1 MDELELGH
9 DGAVAD
15 FFVEQEDKSILRFLT
30 CGSVDDGKSTLIGRL
45 LYDTKLLYE
54 DQLATLARDSKIYG
68 TAGDEIDF
76 ALLVDG
82 LEAEREQGI
91 TIDVAY
97 RFFST
102 QKRKFI
108 VADAPGHEEYTRN
121 MVTGASTADLAIVL
135 LDVRHGLRTQTKRHA
150 YIASLLGI
158 RNIILAVNK
167 LDLIGFEESRF
178 QEITEDFSNYT
189 KDFGFSSVQAIPI
202 SARYGDNVVTLSHQ
216 TTWYKG
222 PSLLQA
228 LEEANV
234 AETQTEAAFRFP
246 VQYICRPNADFRGLA
261 GQVAGG
267 KIGRGD
273 VVSVAKSGET
283 SRIKDIVTKEGSL
296 SEAICGQAVTIVLED
311 ELDVSRGDMLASPDR
326 PPHVADQ
333 FQAKIIWFDNAPLI
347 PNRSYILKT
356 ENDAVTASITHLKYG
371 IDINTY
377 TRRPARM
384 LARNEVGICNLAT
397 QSMLAFDP
405 YKENRSTG
413 NFILIDRHSNAT
425 VGAGMIDFALRRS
438 NNVRWQLLEVTKEAR
453 ARLMGQQPVVLW
465 FTGLSGSGKSTIAN
479 SLEKL
484 LHSQGHHTIVLDGDN
499 VRHGLSRDLGF
510 TDADRV
516 ENIRR
521 VTEVSKL
528 MSEAGLITIVSFI
541 SPFRSERQFAREN
554 LDAGEFVEIYID
566 TPLEECIRRD
576 PKGLY
581 KRALANE
588 IPNFTGISSAYEE
601 PLDAEIR
608 LVTMGK
614 DPDLLAKQVVEFL
627 EVKGY
632 LKHL

>member
-1 MDELELGH
+1 MGELETTH
-9 DGAVAD
+9 DSKISE
-15 FFVEQEDKSILRFLT
+15 FLIEQEDKSILRFLT

-45 LYDTKLLYE
+45 LYDTQLLYE
-54 DQLATLARDSKIYG
+54 DQLATLTRDSKIYG
-68 TAGDEIDF
+68 TAGDDIDF

-121 MVTGASTADLAIVL
+121 MATGASTADLAIVL
-135 LDVRHGLRTQTKRHA
+135 LDVRHGLRTQTKRHS

-158 RNIILAVNK
+158 KNIILAVNK
-167 LDLIGFEESRF
+167 LDLVGFEESQFRR
-178 QEITEDFSNYT
+178 ITEDFSQYT
-189 KDFGFSSVQAIPI
+189 REFGFSSVQAIPI
-202 SARYGDNVVTLSHQ
+202 SARYGDNVVTLSDQ
-216 TTWYKG
+216 TTWYEG

-228 LEEANV
+228 LEAAHIVEAPV
-234 AETQTEAAFRFP
+234 AAAFRFP
-246 VQYICRPNADFRGLA
+246 VQYVCRSNADFRGLA

-267 KIGRGD
+267 KIRRGET
-273 VVSVAKSGET
+273 VLVAKSGET
-283 SRIKDIVTKEGSL
+283 SRIKDIVTKDGSL
-296 SEAICGQAVTIVLED
+296 SEAFCGQAITIVLAD
-311 ELDVSRGDMLASPDR
+311 ELDVSRGDMLSSPEE
-326 PPHVADQ
+326 PPCVADQ
-333 FQAKIIWFDNAPLI
+333 FQAKIIWFDSAPLI
-347 PNRSYILKT
+347 PNRSYTMKT
-356 ENDAVTASITHLKYG
+356 ENDTVTASITHLKYG

-377 TRRPARM
+377 TRRPARS

-438 NNVRWQLLEVTKEAR
+438 SNVKWQLLEVTKVAR
-453 ARLMGQQPVVLW
+453 ARLMGQQPVVMW

-484 LHSQGHHTIVLDGDN
+484 LHAHGRHTIVLDGDN
-499 VRHGLSRDLGF
+499 IRHGLCRDLGF
-510 TDADRV
+510 TDGDRV

-541 SPFRSERQFAREN
+541 SPFRSERQFARESF
-554 LDAGEFVEIYID
+554 DAGEFIEIYID
-566 TPLEECIRRD
+566 TPIEECIRRD

-581 KRALANE
+581 KRALADE
-588 IPNFTGISSAYEE
+588 IPNFTGVSSVYEE

-608 LVTMGK
+608 LSTK
-614 DPDLLAKQVVEFL
+614 DQNPDVLSRQVFDYL
-627 EVKGY
+627 QSKGY
-632 LKHL
+632 LK

>member
-1 MDELELGH
+1 MDRLEESH
-9 DGAVAD
+9 DSAVSD
-15 FFVEQEDKSILRFLT
+15 FFVERADKPTLRFLT
-30 CGSVDDGKSTLIGRL
+30 CGSVDDGKSTFIGRL
-45 LYDTKLLYE
+45 LFDARLLYE
-54 DQLATLARDSKIYG
+54 DQLATLARDSKLYG
-68 TAGDEIDF
+68 TTQGEIDF

-178 QEITEDFSNYT
+178 RTVTEDFSEYT
-189 KDFGFSSVQAIPI
+189 REFGFSSVLAIPI
-202 SARYGDNVVTLSHQ
+202 SARYGDNVVTRSHR
-216 TTWYKG
+216 TTWYEG
-222 PSLLQA
+222 LSLLQA
-228 LEEANV
+228 LETADVEK
-234 AETQTEAAFRFP
+234 TQTETAFRFP
-246 VQYICRPNADFRGLA
+246 VQYVCRPDGEFRGLA
-261 GQVAGG
+261 GQVAAG
-267 KIGRGD
+267 KIGRGE
-273 VVSVAKSGET
+273 VVGVAKSGET
-283 SRIKDIVTKEGSL
+283 SRIKDIVTKDGSL
-296 SEAICGQAVTIVLED
+296 SGAFCGQAVTILLED
-311 ELDVSRGDMLASPDR
+311 ELDVSRGDMLVSPDR
-326 PPHVADQ
+326 LPCVADQ
-333 FQAKIIWFDNAPLI
+333 FQAKIIWFDCTPLI
-347 PNRSYILKT
+347 PNRSYMLKT
-356 ENDAVTASITHLKYG
+356 ENDTVAASITHLKYG
-371 IDINTY
+371 IDINSH
-377 TRRPARM
+377 TRRPARS
-384 LARNEVGICNLAT
+384 LARNEVGICNVAT
-397 QSMLAFDP
+397 QSTIVFDP

-413 NFILIDRHSNAT
+413 NFILIDRQSNAT

-438 NNVRWQLLEVTKEAR
+438 NNVRWQRLDVTKDAR
-453 ARLMGQQPVVLW
+453 ARLMGQQPLVLW
-465 FTGLSGSGKSTIAN
+465 FTGLSGAGKSTIAN

-484 LHSQGHHTIVLDGDN
+484 LHSQGLHTIVLDGDN
-499 VRHGLSRDLGF
+499 IRHGLSRDLGF
-510 TDADRV
+510 TDEDRV

-541 SPFRSERQFAREN
+541 SPFRSERQFARER
-554 LDAGEFVEIYID
+554 LDEGEFIEIYID

-588 IPNFTGISSAYEE
+588 IPNFTGITSAYEE

-608 LVTMGK
+608 LSTMDK
-614 DPDLLAKQVVEFL
+614 DPQMLANQVFEYL
-627 EVKGY
+627 EIRGY
-632 LKHL
+632 LKRL